1 MKRNARKWL
10 SRLITFALVLGL
22 IPALGLTTLADGGD
36 VTTVTTE
43 ADLRSALSAAGTATV
58 RLGADITTSDVLTV
72 KDTKTLD
79 LNGYGIKANSTDEKI
94 FSVISVIGLSAT
106 LNLTDSGTT
115 THYYYLDE
123 SGLAHVAESAEDPNY
138 VNAKA
143 DYKSF
148 FTGGYLT
155 GGSGTDYGGYYIGGG
170 VYVNNGTFNME
181 GGTILGNALGDGG
194 GVCVLGRGSF
204 TMNGGAILGNT
215 ANDYGGGGVFLYN
228 PGSPIGPKFIMN
240 GGKINYN
247 SAPTSGTTPEQQAID
262 VVSGG
267 GVYNFAGTFIMNGG
281 EIRGNWAFTG
291 GGGVENYYGGS
302 FTMTGGTI
310 EQNTASKYGGGV
322 ENCYGS
328 TFNMEGGTIQQ
339 NEVYYHFGGGVGN
352 YNSSTFTMTG
362 GTIGQNHSYN
372 YGGGVGN
379 GTGAEDDSSIFT
391 MSGGTIE
398 QNAADKRSGG
408 VENSAYSTFSLS
420 GEAAIS
426 KNTAKLGG
434 GVWNGGAFTM
444 SGGTV
449 GQNTADINGGGV
461 WNIADTFTMSGG
473 TIEQNTANSG
483 GGVFMFNGVMEISG
497 DARVTGNKN
506 KSSEANNVYLPSGKT
521 ISVTCTL
528 TDTALVGVSLQPDA
542 LNDAVITATDLAYF
556 TSGYA
561 NYALGLYEGGV
572 TEARF
577 FPAALGRDT
586 VTARLGSALL
596 LAQYDASGKMTAL
609 QSKTLTADVV
619 GASPASLGITLP
631 TARPWKL
638 MLVDGKTYA
647 PLCASI
653 EMSN

>member
-339 NEVYYHFGGGVGN
+339 NEVYHIHHVRRHDRAKRGGQEKRRRGKQRLQHVQPVRGSGN
-352 YNSSTFTMTG
+352 
-362 GTIGQNHSYN
+362 QQKH
-372 YGGGVGN
+372 
-379 GTGAEDDSSIFT
+379 
-391 MSGGTIE
+391 
-398 QNAADKRSGG
+398 
-408 VENSAYSTFSLS
+408 
-420 GEAAIS
+420 GEARRRRLERRRVHHVRRHGR
-426 KNTAKLGG
+426 AKHGG
-434 GVWNGGAFTM
+434 HQRRRRLEHRRHVYHVRRHDRAKHGEQRRRRVHVQWRDGDLRRRARH
-444 SGGTV
+444 
-449 GQNTADINGGGV
+449 GQ
-461 WNIADTFTMSGG
+461 
-473 TIEQNTANSG
+473 Q
-483 GGVFMFNGVMEISG
+483 
-497 DARVTGNKN
+497 K
-506 KSSEANNVYLPSGKT
+506 
-521 ISVTCTL
+521 
-528 TDTALVGVSLQPDA
+528 
-542 LNDAVITATDLAYF
+542 
-556 TSGYA
+556 
-561 NYALGLYEGGV
+561 
-572 TEARF
+572 
-577 FPAALGRDT
+577 
-586 VTARLGSALL
+586 
-596 LAQYDASGKMTAL
+596 
-609 QSKTLTADVV
+609 
-619 GASPASLGITLP
+619 
-631 TARPWKL
+631 
-638 MLVDGKTYA
+638 
-647 PLCASI
+647 
-653 EMSN
+653 